1 MASKKGIAATAIILA
16 AITGASFLLWL
27 VPQQDETTFIVTD
40 YENYLDGVKNI
51 HEVLQ
56 ESMEIEYQN
65 LRNGEISPQ
74 DYIVVA
80 DVTSSQVTSQISEF
94 ITSKPPEVWQDSYIS
109 YMEALKKFNSYI
121 GETKVLA
128 NLIEKGSTDAELD
141 QVIEKIESI
150 KKESLEYAKNS
161 EEQRPN

>member
-1 MASKKGIAATAIILA
+1 MASKKGIVTTAIILS

-27 VPQQDETTFIVTD
+27 VPQEDETTFIVSD
-40 YENYLDGVKNI
+40 YKNYLDGVKNI

-74 DYIVVA
+74 DYIVIA

-94 ITSKPPEVWQDSYIS
+94 VTSKPPEAWQDSYIS
-109 YMEALKKFNSYI
+109 DMEALKKFNSYI

-141 QVIEKIESI
+141 KVIEKIELM
-150 KKESLEYAKNS
+150 KNESSEYVKNS